1 MAPNLGWRDVPFGQR
16 LVPALGFDVPVTV
29 ANEADLGAL
38 AEHLRGAAIGH
49 DHVLFVTGEVGVG
62 GGLIIA
68 GRPLS
73 GAAGFGGEIG
83 HMPVNRDGRQCGCG
97 AIGCWETEV
106 GEGALLT
113 RAGRPADGGR
123 DALDAVLDEAA
134 AGEPVA
140 LAALEE
146 TGRWLGI
153 GLAGLVNLLNPELV
167 VLGGRFGRYLPFV
180 SDSLEEELDRHALAA
195 PRALVRIVPS
205 RLGADASLLGAAE
218 IAFEA
223 ILADPAAWLRRP
235 GRVELASA

>member
-1 MAPNLGWRDVPFGQR
+1 
-16 LVPALGFDVPVTV
+16 
-29 ANEADLGAL
+29 
-38 AEHLRGAAIGH
+38 
-49 DHVLFVTGEVGVG
+49 
-62 GGLIIA
+62 
-68 GRPLS
+68 
-73 GAAGFGGEIG
+73 
-83 HMPVNRDGRQCGCG
+83 MPVNRNGRQCGCG

-123 DALDAVLDEAA
+123 DALDGVHDDAA
-134 AGEPVA
+134 AGKPAA
-140 LAALEE
+140 LAALDE

-167 VLGGRFGRYLPFV
+167 VLGGRFGRILPYV

-205 RLGADASLLGAAE
+205 RLGADALLLGAAE

-223 ILADPAAWLRRP
+223 VLADPAAWLQRP
-235 GRVELASA
+235 GRVELATA